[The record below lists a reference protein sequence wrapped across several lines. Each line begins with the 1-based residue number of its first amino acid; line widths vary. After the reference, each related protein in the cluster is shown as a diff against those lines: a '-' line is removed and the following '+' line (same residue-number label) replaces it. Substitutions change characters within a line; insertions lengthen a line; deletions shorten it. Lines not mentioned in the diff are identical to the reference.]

1 MGRGY
6 RKKEP
11 PVQPVIKAELNESHF
26 KLRLVLAIAFGLLAA
41 VMIVYG
47 IVSLL
52 RADPG
57 WQQVEANT
65 SEGMTCAGEFSFYY
79 NVGKAGIAAST
90 EYKQLVNVYT
100 DAARHAYRVFDNT
113 MEYAGLG
120 NLHTLND
127 HIGEKVAL
135 DPLLYDALRSFGD
148 NVRYL
153 FLAPVYMDMAN
164 LFGCTDDSQIY
175 PFDPLQNP
183 EEAAYVAE
191 IARFASDPAS
201 ISIAFYEDN
210 TVCLT
215 ISDEYAAFAEEYGI
229 ESFVDFF
236 YLKNAFV
243 IDYLAEKIIA
253 AGFTHGTL
261 SSYDGYSRNLDLSE
275 EEYTQ
280 PVYHLTDEGL
290 YPACTMRYTGSMAI
304 CYLRAYPLNGMDN
317 LHYYTLSNGE
327 IRTPYVC
334 LADGIARTA
343 TDTLLG
349 YSKTL
354 SCSAIL
360 QELLPHFAA
369 SPEDWE
375 PDALAALDPALHV
388 LYITDRTIRY
398 SGDVSLADLYA
409 DGEVQY
415 TEDHQ

>member
-41 VMIVYG
+41 GMIVYG

-57 WQQVEANT
+57 WQKIEAKT
-65 SEGMTCAGEFSFYY
+65 TEGTTCAGEFSFYY
-79 NVGKAGIAAST
+79 NIGKAGAAATT

-113 MEYAGLG
+113 MEYADLG
-120 NLHTLND
+120 NLHTING
-127 HIGEKVAL
+127 HIGEKITI
-135 DPLLYDALRSFGD
+135 DPLLYDALRSLGD
-148 NVRYL
+148 CVRYL
-153 FLAPVYMDMAN
+153 FLAPVYMDAAN

-191 IARFASDPAS
+191 IARFASDPDS
-201 ISIAFYEDN
+201 ISIAFYGDN
-210 TVCLT
+210 AVCLT
-215 ISDEYAAFAEEYGI
+215 ISDEYAAFAAEYGI
-229 ESFVDFF
+229 ETFVDFF

-243 IDYLAEKIIA
+243 IDYLAEAITT

-261 SSYDGYSRNLDLSE
+261 SSYDGYSRSLDLSA

-280 PVYHLTDEGL
+280 PIYHLTDGGL
-290 YPACTMRYTGSMAI
+290 YPACTMRYTGPIAI
-304 CYLRAYPLNGMDN
+304 CYLRAYPLNGMDS
-317 LHYYTLSNGE
+317 LHYYTLATGE
-327 IRTPYVC
+327 IRTPYAC
-334 LADGIARTA
+334 LSDGIARTA

-349 YSKTL
+349 YSRTL

-360 QELLPHFAA
+360 TKLLPHFAI
-369 SPEDWE
+369 SPENWE

-388 LYITDRTIRY
+388 LYIADRTIRY
-398 SGDVSLADLYA
+398 SGDVTLADLYT
-409 DGEVQY
+409 DGEVRY
-415 TEDHQ
+415 TESRQ